1 MVNRYLIIV
10 RLFIPSKK
18 RLDIIIIIIII
29 IINTLMIINLVRFQV
44 HHIHVRINIMICSK
58 LLCIYFVVNSFV

>member
-18 RLDIIIIIIII
+18 RLDIIIIII
-29 IINTLMIINLVRFQV
+29 NTLMIIYLVRFQV
-44 HHIHVRINIMICSK
+44 HHMRVRINIMICSK

>member
-1 MVNRYLIIV
+1 MVNKYLIIL
-10 RLFIPSKK
+10 RLFIPSKE
-18 RLDIIIIIIII
+18 RLDIIIII
-29 IINTLMIINLVRFQV
+29 IINTLMIINFVRFQV

>member
-18 RLDIIIIIIII
+18 RLDIIIIII

>member
-18 RLDIIIIIIII
+18 RLDIIIIIII

>member
-1 MVNRYLIIV
+1 MVNKYLIIL
-10 RLFIPSKK
+10 RLFIPSKE
-18 RLDIIIIIIII
+18 RLDIIIII

-58 LLCIYFVVNSFV
+58 LLRIYFVVNSFV

>member
-1 MVNRYLIIV
+1 MVNKYLIIL
-10 RLFIPSKK
+10 RLFIPSKE
-18 RLDIIIIIIII
+18 RLDIIIII